1 MTSGSRPTMHDH
13 ADRLT
18 IDRMLTQ
25 SAQRWPN
32 KAALATFDAEM
43 TYAAM
48 ERASCQMARLLLAMG
63 AGPKSRIAVI
73 LANSI
78 EFNVALYAISRVGA
92 VLIPVNPA
100 FTDRELLHV
109 LNDAAAELVVAR
121 RKHVERLRD
130 DRGAVPSLRD
140 CVAVESLDE
149 LLALLEGHS
158 DAPIN
163 SPLGS
168 ASIHSILY
176 TSGTTGSPKGAVLTH
191 RARIVNSMACR
202 LGYEVNAETR
212 LNCPVPT
219 FHSGGMVLGCINV
232 IAAGGT
238 LIIPRDPSPE
248 SSIHSVN
255 RLGANYLLLVP
266 TLILR
271 IVENDAFQEAARH
284 HPITMLHGAAPMP
297 TALAERL
304 FREFPMCRPI
314 HAYGTTEA
322 PQLTALAKE
331 EYRTHPSATGRPL
344 PGTDVWVADEAGAPV
359 SPGKIG
365 EIVTAGPHVFEGYL
379 NAPEQ
384 TASVLRDGI
393 YHTGDLA
400 KVGNDGII
408 TIVGRTRDM
417 IISGGLNI
425 YAKEVED
432 VLHQHREILQ
442 ASVFSLPDPE
452 WGEAVSA
459 AIVPK
464 AGASLEAEAIVDFCR
479 QRLASYKKPRHV
491 FFVDALPLTPAGK
504 VQKFKLA
511 ERFSA
516 KHGA

>member
-1 MTSGSRPTMHDH
+1 MTSGNQPLLQDH

-32 KAALATFDAEM
+32 KTALATFDAEM
-43 TYAAM
+43 TYAEM
-48 ERASCQMARLLLAMG
+48 ERASCRMARLLLAKG
-63 AGPKSRIAVI
+63 ARPRSRIAVI
-73 LANSI
+73 LSNGI
-78 EFNVALYAISRVGA
+78 EFNIALYAISRVGA

-109 LNDAAAELVVAR
+109 LNDAAAELVIAR
-121 RKHVERLRD
+121 RRHVERFSD
-130 DRGAVPSLRD
+130 DRSLVPSLRACIGAD
-140 CVAVESLDE
+140 SLAE
-149 LLALLEGHS
+149 LLAVLDGHA
-158 DAPIN
+158 DGPIN

-168 ASIHSILY
+168 DSVHSILY
-176 TSGTTGSPKGAVLTH
+176 TSGTTGSPKGAVLSQ

-202 LGYEVNAETR
+202 LGYAVSAETR
-212 LNCPVPT
+212 MNCPVPM

-232 IAAGGT
+232 LAAGGT
-238 LIIPRDPSPE
+238 LIIPRDPSPA
-248 SSIHSVN
+248 SSIHAMT
-255 RLGANYLLLVP
+255 RLDANYLLLVP

-271 IVENDAFQEAARH
+271 IVESSAFEEAARRI
-284 HPITMLHGAAPMP
+284 PITMQHGAAPMP

-304 FREFPMCRPI
+304 FREFPLCRPI
-314 HAYGTTEA
+314 HAYGATEA
-322 PQLTALAKE
+322 PQLTALDRD

-344 PGTDVWVADEAGAPV
+344 PGTDVWVADEADAPV
-359 SPGKIG
+359 APGRIG
-365 EIVTAGPHVFEGYL
+365 EIVTAGPHIFEGYL

-384 TASVLRDGI
+384 TASVLRNGI

-400 KVGNDGII
+400 TVDGDGII

-417 IISGGLNI
+417 IISGGLNV

-432 VLHQHREILQ
+432 VLHQHAGILQ
-442 ASVFSLPDPE
+442 ASVFGLPDPE

-464 AGASLEAEAIVDFCR
+464 EGAELDAAALVEFCR

-504 VQKFKLA
+504 VQKFKLIQ
-511 ERFSA
+511 RFSA
-516 KHGA
+516 APPA